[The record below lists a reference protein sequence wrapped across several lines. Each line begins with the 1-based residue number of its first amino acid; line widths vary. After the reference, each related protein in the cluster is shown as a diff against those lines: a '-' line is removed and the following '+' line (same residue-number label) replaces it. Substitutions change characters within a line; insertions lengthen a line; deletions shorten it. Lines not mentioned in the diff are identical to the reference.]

1 MKLIQKIGAVALLCM
16 VIISSVSAQNRYFD
30 ERYVYSHSYFNQVL
44 VNPGAVAQ
52 HGGQQLLVN
61 YRNTWSTFPGG
72 PKTVTL
78 SYDGMLGN
86 RLGIGVLAL
95 QDNFSAF
102 QTTKGQLAFSYTIK
116 SATNQIGFGLS
127 AEYVK
132 HGLNN
137 YNAGS
142 ILQEPDAVINARR
155 EGIEYIDASFGVHG
169 IYNNQFTYGI
179 ALPSLISSR
188 IDNTISDENRQIGFI
203 LNLGYKV
210 TSATTG
216 ISMSPSIL
224 LKKLNNVPTHV
235 DLNLKLGFLEEK
247 LTGGVSY
254 RVGADKMLGF
264 LLGMNIDRIG
274 FYYSYNVSNQQ
285 FQDYNNGSHEITARI
300 DIGPKK
306 DKPAMEMK

>member
-1 MKLIQKIGAVALLCM
+1 MPALMCIVFISSAVAQ
-16 VIISSVSAQNRYFD
+16 SRYFD
-30 ERYVYSHSYFNQVL
+30 ERYVYSHSFFNQVL
-44 VNPGAVAQ
+44 INPGAVAH
-52 HGGQQLLVN
+52 HGGQQLLIN
-61 YRNTWSTFPGG
+61 YRNTWSTLPGS
-72 PKTVTL
+72 PKTVSL

-95 QDNFSAF
+95 QDNFGAL
-102 QTTKGQLAFSYTIK
+102 QTTKGQLAFSYNIK
-116 SATNQIGFGLS
+116 SATNQLGFGLS

-137 YNAGS
+137 FNAGS
-142 ILQEPDAVINARR
+142 SLNEPDAVINARR
-155 EGIEYIDASFGVHG
+155 EGIEYVDASFGVHG
-169 IYNNQFTYGI
+169 IYNGQFTYGI

-188 IDNTISDENRQIGFI
+188 IDNTTSDEEREIGFL

-210 TSATTG
+210 TSASSG

-224 LKKLNNVPTHV
+224 LKKLNNVPTHI

-247 LTGGVSY
+247 LTGGVTY

-274 FYYSYNVSNQQ
+274 FYYSYNVSTQQ
-285 FQDYNNGSHEITARI
+285 FQDYNNGSHEITAKV
-300 DIGPKK
+300 DIGAKK
-306 DKPAMEMK
+306 AKPAEEMK

>member
-1 MKLIQKIGAVALLCM
+1 MKLIQKIWMPALMCIVFVSSAVA
-16 VIISSVSAQNRYFD
+16 QRYFD
-30 ERYVYSHSYFNQVL
+30 ERYVYSHSFFNQVL
-44 VNPGAVAQ
+44 VNPGAIAQ
-52 HGGQQLLVN
+52 HGGQQLLIN
-61 YRNTWSTFPGG
+61 YRNTWSTFPGS
-72 PKTVTL
+72 PKTVSL

-95 QDNFSAF
+95 QDNFGAL
-102 QTTKGQLAFSYTIK
+102 QTTKGQLGFSYNIK
-116 SATNQIGFGLS
+116 SATNQLGIGLS
-127 AEYVK
+127 AEYIK

-142 ILQEPDAVINARR
+142 SLNEPDAVINARR

-169 IYNNQFTYGI
+169 VYNGQFTYGI

-188 IDNTISDENRQIGFI
+188 IDNTTVNDEREIGFM
-203 LNLGYKV
+203 LNFGYKV

-247 LTGGVSY
+247 LTGGVTY

-285 FQDYNNGSHEITARI
+285 FQDYNNGSHEITARV
-300 DIGPKK
+300 DIGTKK
-306 DKPAMEMK
+306 EKPAVEMK

>member
-1 MKLIQKIGAVALLCM
+1 MKLILKIGLSALAM
-16 VIISSVSAQNRYFD
+16 IIIALNVQAQRYFD
-30 ERYVYSHSYFNQVL
+30 ERYVYSQAFFNQVL
-44 VNPGAVAQ
+44 VNPGAIAQ
-52 HGGQQLLVN
+52 HGGQQLMLN
-61 YRNTWSTFPGG
+61 YRNTWSTFPGS

-95 QDNFSAF
+95 QDNFSAL
-102 QTTKGQLAFSYTIK
+102 QTTKGQLGFSYTIK
-116 SATNQIGFGLS
+116 SSINQIGFGLS

-155 EGIEYIDASFGVHG
+155 EGIEYIDASFGIHG
-169 IYNNQFTYGI
+169 VYNNQFTYGI

-188 IDNTISDENRQIGFI
+188 IDETTADENRELGFI
-203 LNLGYKV
+203 LNFGYKV
-210 TSATTG
+210 TSSTSG

-235 DLNLKLGFLEEK
+235 DFNLKLGFLEDK
-247 LTGGVSY
+247 LTGGVTY

-274 FYYSYNVSNQQ
+274 FYYSYNVSNLQ

-300 DIGPKK
+300 DIASKK
-306 DKPAMEMK
+306 AKPAMEVK